1 MNSTALVTGAS
12 RGIGAATARALARAG
27 CRVALNYRQGREDA
41 LALERELGPQA
52 RAFQADISREEE
64 VAAMLARIEA
74 WQGPVDI
81 LVNNAGIQT
90 HCRFDA
96 LTEELWDETLAINLK
111 SAFCTCKC
119 LVPGMVAQGY
129 GRIVNIASMSARR
142 GSRRHVHY
150 CASKAG
156 LLGFTRAL
164 SQEIAENGVTVNAV
178 CPGIVESDMIRET
191 LQEKREIWLKE
202 MHVKRLGTPA
212 DIARAVSFLA
222 DRASGWITGQAFEIN
237 GGILTP

>member
-81 LVNNAGIQT
+81 LVNNAGI
-90 HCRFDA
+90 A
-96 LTEELWDETLAINLK
+96 LEGLLTDTTVEEWDRVFAVNVRG
-111 SAFCTCKC
+111 AFLCARSV
-119 LVPGMVAQGY
+119 LPGMISRRR
-129 GRIVNIASMSARR
+129 GRIVNIASMWGQVGASCEVAY
-142 GSRRHVHY
+142 S
-150 CASKAG
+150 ASKAALIG
-156 LLGFTRAL
+156 MTRAL
-164 SQEIAENGVTVNAV
+164 AKEVAPCGITVNCVA
-178 CPGIVESDMIRET
+178 PGVVDTAMMAGYS
-191 LQEKREIWLKE
+191 
-202 MHVKRLGTPA
+202 PA
-212 DIARAVSFLA
+212 DIDHLNRRTPLGRMAAPEEIAGAVLYLA
-222 DRASGWITGQAFEIN
+222 GDAAGYVTGEVLPVN
-237 GGILTP
+237 GGFVI

>member
-81 LVNNAGIQT
+81 LVNNAGI
-90 HCRFDA
+90 A
-96 LTEELWDETLAINLK
+96 LEGLLTDTTVEEWDRVFAVNVRG
-111 SAFCTCKC
+111 AFLCARGV
-119 LVPGMVAQGY
+119 LPGMISRRR
-129 GRIVNIASMSARR
+129 GRIVNIASMWGQVGASCEVAY
-142 GSRRHVHY
+142 S
-150 CASKAG
+150 ASKAALIG
-156 LLGFTRAL
+156 MTRAL
-164 SQEIAENGVTVNAV
+164 AKEVAPCGITVNCVA
-178 CPGIVESDMIRET
+178 PGVVDTAMMAGYS
-191 LQEKREIWLKE
+191 
-202 MHVKRLGTPA
+202 PA
-212 DIARAVSFLA
+212 DIDDLNRRTPLGRMAAPEEIAGAVLYLA
-222 DRASGWITGQAFEIN
+222 GDAAGYVTGEVLPVN
-237 GGILTP
+237 GGFVI

>member
-81 LVNNAGIQT
+81 LVNNAGI
-90 HCRFDA
+90 A
-96 LTEELWDETLAINLK
+96 LEGLLTDTTVEEWDRVFAVNVRG
-111 SAFCTCKC
+111 AFLCARSV
-119 LVPGMVAQGY
+119 LPGMISRRR
-129 GRIVNIASMSARR
+129 GRIVNIASMWGQVGASCEVAY
-142 GSRRHVHY
+142 S
-150 CASKAG
+150 ASKAALIG
-156 LLGFTRAL
+156 MTRAL
-164 SQEIAENGVTVNAV
+164 AKEVAPCGITVNCVA
-178 CPGIVESDMIRET
+178 PGVVDTAMMAGYS
-191 LQEKREIWLKE
+191 
-202 MHVKRLGTPA
+202 PA
-212 DIARAVSFLA
+212 DIDDLNRRTPLGRMAAPEEIAGAVLYLA
-222 DRASGWITGQAFEIN
+222 GDAAGYVTGEVLPVN
-237 GGILTP
+237 GGFVI

>member
-81 LVNNAGIQT
+81 LVNNAGI
-90 HCRFDA
+90 A
-96 LTEELWDETLAINLK
+96 LEGLLTDTTVEEWDRVFAVNVRG
-111 SAFCTCKC
+111 AFLCARGV
-119 LVPGMVAQGY
+119 LPGMISRRR
-129 GRIVNIASMSARR
+129 GRIVNIASMWGQVGASCEVAY
-142 GSRRHVHY
+142 S
-150 CASKAG
+150 ASKAALIG
-156 LLGFTRAL
+156 MTRAL
-164 SQEIAENGVTVNAV
+164 AKEVAPCGITVNCVA
-178 CPGIVESDMIRET
+178 PGVVDTAMMAGYS
-191 LQEKREIWLKE
+191 
-202 MHVKRLGTPA
+202 PA
-212 DIARAVSFLA
+212 DIDDLNRRTPLGRMAAPEEIAGAVLYLA
-222 DRASGWITGQAFEIN
+222 GDAAGYVTGEGLPVN
-237 GGILTP
+237 GGFVI

>member
-81 LVNNAGIQT
+81 LVNNAGI
-90 HCRFDA
+90 A
-96 LTEELWDETLAINLK
+96 LEGLLTDTTVEEWDRVFAVNVRG
-111 SAFCTCKC
+111 AFLCARGV
-119 LVPGMVAQGY
+119 LPGMISRRR
-129 GRIVNIASMSARR
+129 GRIVNIASMWGQVGASCEVAY
-142 GSRRHVHY
+142 S
-150 CASKAG
+150 ASKAALIG
-156 LLGFTRAL
+156 MTRAL
-164 SQEIAENGVTVNAV
+164 AKEVAPCGITVNCVA
-178 CPGIVESDMIRET
+178 PGVVDTAMMAGYS
-191 LQEKREIWLKE
+191 
-202 MHVKRLGTPA
+202 PA
-212 DIARAVSFLA
+212 DIDDLNRRTPLGRMAAPEEIAGAVLYLA
-222 DRASGWITGQAFEIN
+222 GDAAGYVTGEVLPVT
-237 GGILTP
+237 GGFVI

>member
-1 MNSTALVTGAS
+1 M
-12 RGIGAATARALARAG
+12 
-27 CRVALNYRQGREDA
+27 
-41 LALERELGPQA
+41 
-52 RAFQADISREEE
+52 
-64 VAAMLARIEA
+64 
-74 WQGPVDI
+74 
-81 LVNNAGIQT
+81 
-90 HCRFDA
+90 
-96 LTEELWDETLAINLK
+96 K

-212 DIARAVSFLA
+212 DI
-222 DRASGWITGQAFEIN
+222 SGRPGVRMDHRP
-237 GGILTP
+237 GV

>member
-81 LVNNAGIQT
+81 LVNNAGI
-90 HCRFDA
+90 A
-96 LTEELWDETLAINLK
+96 LEGLLTDTTVEEWDRVFAVNVRG
-111 SAFCTCKC
+111 AFLCARGV
-119 LVPGMVAQGY
+119 LPGMISRRR
-129 GRIVNIASMSARR
+129 GRIVNIASMWGQVGASCEVAY
-142 GSRRHVHY
+142 S
-150 CASKAG
+150 ASKAALIG
-156 LLGFTRAL
+156 MTRAL
-164 SQEIAENGVTVNAV
+164 AKEVAPCGITVNCVA
-178 CPGIVESDMIRET
+178 PGVVDTAMMAGYS
-191 LQEKREIWLKE
+191 
-202 MHVKRLGTPA
+202 PA
-212 DIARAVSFLA
+212 DIDDLNCRTPLGRMAAPEEIAGAVLYLA
-222 DRASGWITGQAFEIN
+222 GDAAGYVTGEVLPVN
-237 GGILTP
+237 GGFVI